1 MLKKEPARERRENG
15 WLVELGLDGILKG
28 FSLSLLKENDLCRPD
43 LILPILDDPEV
54 ETVELLRFCGGS
66 GGAMFLGPRVPHL
79 RGRVDDLSG
88 MYILKIVFTRV
99 SYFFT
104 QSHIW
109 GVSITVFVGE
119 RSPVLILCFSLLLL
133 LEDHLIIITDATA

>member
-15 WLVELGLDGILKG
+15 WLVELGLEGILKG
-28 FSLSLLKENDLCRPD
+28 FSLSLLKENDLCSPD

-54 ETVELLRFCGGS
+54 ETVELLRFCS
-66 GGAMFLGPRVPHL
+66 GGAMFLGPRVPPL

-99 SYFFT
+99 SYCFT
-104 QSHIW
+104 QSHIL

-119 RSPVLILCFSLLLL
+119 RSHVLILCFSLLLL
-133 LEDHLIIITDATA
+133 LEDHLIIITDATV